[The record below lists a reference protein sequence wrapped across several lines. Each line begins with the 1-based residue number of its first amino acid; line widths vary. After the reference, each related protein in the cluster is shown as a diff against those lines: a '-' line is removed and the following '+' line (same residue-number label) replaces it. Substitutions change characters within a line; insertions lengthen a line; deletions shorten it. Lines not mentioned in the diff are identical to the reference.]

1 MIIEVTVQPAAERW
15 QPNGGFTREG
25 GMETTEPQTDEGSL
39 EVVRRRDFG
48 EAARWQENCALVAD
62 LALHLTVALLAA
74 SRLDFPFLFTAV
86 AAYSVVSF
94 VHRVPLQWW
103 WGATTGRALVGLRC
117 VVEATGGKATLGM
130 LLKQWLL
137 TSCGLVVFAVLPLVD
152 AIPN

>member
-1 MIIEVTVQPAAERW
+1 
-15 QPNGGFTREG
+15 
-25 GMETTEPQTDEGSL
+25 METKPQTDEGSL
-39 EVVRRRDFG
+39 EVVRCRDFG
-48 EAARWQENCALVAD
+48 EAARWQENWAVVAD
-62 LALHLTVALLAA
+62 LALHLTVALLVA
-74 SRLDFPFLFTAV
+74 SRLDFPFLLTAV

-130 LLKQWLL
+130 LLKDWLL
-137 TSCGLVVFAVLPLVD
+137 TACWFVIVAVLPVVD